1 MLKFNCFIEFEE
13 FIMNVIF
20 VFVLYFEMEGYV
32 IIVKVLLDNKIILLD
47 KYVYIIWNFVNI
59 LYICIDGWFFF

>member
-1 MLKFNCFIEFEE
+1 MFNLFVIFLRKFNCLLKFNCFIEFEE

-20 VFVLYFEMEGYV
+20 VFVLYFEMDGYV

-47 KYVYIIWNFVNI
+47 KYVYII
-59 LYICIDGWFFF
+59 

>member
-47 KYVYIIWNFVNI
+47 K
-59 LYICIDGWFFF
+59 